1 MMGMRL
7 EHTALPDVAGAPA
20 RDPTDG
26 VGNRLDAVLH
36 GLDTGVPSG
45 PAFRQ
50 SLFGTLAAGR
60 RVRPGFADAWIAAE
74 PPETA
79 ELVSSYRTGHASVR
93 LLFPRDGTDCVY
105 WLSPDEFSLPRAQL
119 ALLRDAM
126 AHVRS
131 QGARDVR
138 RAPLVHARRF
148 VEEEAADY
156 IRGRLA
162 KGADPATRA
171 ARTDSLS
178 RVVGRYTVGLG
189 VLEHVLDD
197 PHVTDIYSDAPCGA
211 TPLYLSTNIADARV
225 GDRLAT
231 NVTLEPAALS
241 ALVTRA
247 RMESGRPFSEARP
260 HLEHDLEEAGARLTV
275 IGPPVS
281 PEGVAMAIRR
291 HARNPL
297 TLVRLVAS
305 GALSPM
311 TAGLLSI
318 LVEGQCS
325 LLIGGARGA
334 GKTTLLGA
342 LMLEMDSA
350 KRIIT
355 IEDTMELP
363 VEPMRAAGFRVQAL
377 RVRSSLGG
385 EGEATAD
392 EALKLSLRLGESAL
406 VVGEVRGSEA
416 RTLYEAMRTGAAS
429 SSVMGTIHGSP
440 ASAVCARAV
449 HDLGVPPAAF
459 AATDAI
465 VIAGLIRPN
474 GARRQVRRITEVA
487 EVEVDGTAVH
497 THDLLQDL
505 GPEREPT
512 EASLGGSRL
521 LAKVAASW
529 SVSREVIVEEVKA
542 RAEMKLRQLAL
553 ARALGRPEL
562 LAAGPSVWVNA
573 RYGRLRD
580 DGMRGPP
587 LVQAV
592 VDDIR
597 RRWA

>member
-1 MMGMRL
+1 MRVRL
-7 EHTALPDVAGAPA
+7 ERPGTTQPAPPSGRAGASA
-20 RDPTDG
+20 AG
-26 VGNRLDAVLH
+26 ERLDAVLD
-36 GLDTGVPSG
+36 GLDTTVGSG
-45 PAFRQ
+45 PACRQ
-50 SLFGTLAAGR
+50 ALFGTLAAGR

-79 ELVSSYRTGHASVR
+79 EIVASYRTAFASVQ
-93 LLFPRDGTDCVY
+93 LLFPRDGADCVY
-105 WLSPDEFSLPRAQL
+105 WLRPDEFALPRAEL

-126 AHVRS
+126 GHVRS

-138 RAPLVHARRF
+138 RARLGHARRY
-148 VEEEAADY
+148 VEEEAAAY

-162 KGADPATRA
+162 MPGNAA
-171 ARTDSLS
+171 ARTARASALA

-197 PHVTDIYSDAPCGA
+197 AHVTDIYSDAPCGA
-211 TPLYLSTNIADARV
+211 TPLYLSTNVADSRV
-225 GDRLAT
+225 GDRLST

-247 RMESGRPFSEARP
+247 RMESGRPFSQARP

-311 TAGLLSI
+311 TAGLLSV

-342 LMLEMDSA
+342 LMLEMDAA

-363 VEPMRAAGFRVQAL
+363 VEAMRAAGFRVQAL
-377 RVRSSLGG
+377 RVRSTLGG

-392 EALKLSLRLGESAL
+392 DALKLSLRLGESAI
-406 VVGEVRGSEA
+406 VVGEVRGTEA

-429 SSVMGTIHGSP
+429 SAVMGTIHGSP

-465 VIAGLIRPN
+465 IIAGLVRPD
-474 GARRQVRRITEVA
+474 GARRQVRQVTEVA
-487 EVEVDGTAVH
+487 EVEVRRGEVQTK
-497 THDLLQDL
+497 DLLEDH
-505 GPEREPT
+505 GPDREPT
-512 EASLGGSRL
+512 EVALRRSRVVG
-521 LAKVAASW
+521 KVAASW
-529 SVSREVIVEEVKA
+529 CVSQAEVVEEVKA
-542 RAEMKLRQLAL
+542 RAELKLRHLAL
-553 ARALGRPEL
+553 ARALARPEL
-562 LAAGPSVWVNA
+562 LAAEPSAWVNA
-573 RYGRLRD
+573 RYARSRD
-580 DGMRGPP
+580 DGLRGPA

-592 VDDIR
+592 VDEIR